1 MFKKITA
8 VLVIAVV
15 LAASVFAGVKQTELQ
30 GSMQVGVAGRFAGS
44 DITAVE
50 EYKVFENYRYGGDM
64 RFNFDW
70 FNITGGLLVGAVHE
84 ENTELV
90 GSIAA
95 NFRLD
100 LELFDFTLGAGYELP
115 FEFGK
120 EGMMIDGKPVT
131 QAIDV
136 FNRSTLYGHLG
147 AGLNLGNLGIAVD
160 YHLSYD
166 SIMKM
171 VDDYDNVG
179 VEPMKEGW
187 VSISV
192 LCKVF

>member
-1 MFKKITA
+1 MYKKITA
-8 VLVIAVV
+8 VLVIAVI
-15 LAASVFAGVKQTELQ
+15 LAASVFAGVKQSDIQ
-30 GSMQVGVAGRFAGS
+30 GSMQVGIVGRYSGA

-50 EYKVFENYRYGGDM
+50 EYRIFENYRYGGDM
-64 RFNFDW
+64 RFNFGW
-70 FNITGGLLVGAVHE
+70 FNVTGGLLVGAVHE
-84 ENTELV
+84 DNTELI

-100 LELFDFTLGAGYELP
+100 LQLFDFTLGAGYELP

-131 QAIDV
+131 QAVDA
-136 FNRSTLYGHLG
+136 FNRSTLYGHFG
-147 AGLNLGNLGIAVD
+147 AGLNIGNLGIAAD

-171 VDDYDNVG
+171 VNDYDNVG
-179 VEPMKEGW
+179 LEPFKEGW